1 MKLVRGIWFPDGD
14 SHFEAQLEANPLI
27 DGRGTYQLRKYRAA
41 RDLVQNRRHAV
52 DVGGHVGLWSR
63 VMALDFAKVTALE
76 PLSAHRECFVLNAP
90 GVTLLPFAAGAH
102 AGDVRVR
109 MPPDNTGNAHI
120 DDLGENVRM
129 VTLDS
134 LDLDP
139 VDLLKI
145 DVEGFERAV
154 VEGAEQTIRRNRP
167 VVVVEQKPKHAE
179 RYGWRQLDAVAF
191 LKDLGM
197 AEVTVMNGDHILTW

>member
-27 DGRGTYQLRKYRAA
+27 DGRGTYQYRKYMAA
-41 RDLVQNRRHAV
+41 RDLVSYRRHAV
-52 DVGGHVGLWSR
+52 DVGAHVGLWSR
-63 VMALDFAKVTALE
+63 VMARDFDRVTALE
-76 PLSAHRECFVLNAP
+76 PLSAHRECFERNVEGA
-90 GVTLLPFAAGAH
+90 TLLPYAAGAH
-102 AGDVRVR
+102 GGDVRVR

-154 VEGAEQTIRRNRP
+154 VEGAEQTIRRNQP

-179 RYGWRQLDAVAF
+179 RYGWRQLDAVVF

-197 AEVTVMNGDHILTW
+197 VQLAVLSGDYIMAW